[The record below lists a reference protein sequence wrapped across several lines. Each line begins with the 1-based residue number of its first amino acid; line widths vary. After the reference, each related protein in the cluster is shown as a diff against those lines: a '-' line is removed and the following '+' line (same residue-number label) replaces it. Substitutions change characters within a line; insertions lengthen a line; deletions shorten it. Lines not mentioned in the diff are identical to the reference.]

1 MLQVNYEE
9 VDLRG
14 QEVTFLIK
22 KSLSGRIGW
31 KGGNI
36 VFEVSLYIYVFLYIY
51 NICIDIERAKE
62 LYLMLNITLSVVLEL
77 YCILLSS
84 SKFASAY
91 HCI

>member
-1 MLQVNYEE
+1 MPLLDEYEPPPKTPMLQVNYEE

-36 VFEVSLYIYVFLYIY
+36 VLSELLLYIYVFLKTFFNFYGK
-51 NICIDIERAKE
+51 NIAKN
-62 LYLMLNITLSVVLEL
+62 M
-77 YCILLSS
+77 
-84 SKFASAY
+84 
-91 HCI
+91 